1 MPVLRVPEADAET
14 ARMRVLDAG
23 VFDRTRRIVQR
34 EGRVEIPLRHAPPPG
49 LLDGVDAEIRD
60 ADLPLREW
68 FRDPHETVRHRL
80 ADDLPDERLAVLP
93 RAYVR
98 LGDIVVLDLPDALDD
113 HARTVGRAFGKALS
127 ARSVV
132 DVDVIDGELRQ
143 PAARHLWG
151 EADTRTVHREHG
163 IAYELDPL
171 EVMFSP
177 GNKAE
182 RRRMQEMDL
191 AGRRVVDLFAGVGQ
205 LGLPAAKAG
214 ADVVACE
221 KNPTAAGFLE
231 RNAARN
237 GLEDRFEV
245 RVGDCRDVAPAG
257 VADVV
262 LMGLLPDARPFLD
275 VARRALGPDGGRVL
289 LHGVRTTG
297 ADVEAPDGT
306 RLEELRVVKTY
317 GPCREHI
324 VLDLEV
330 PA

>member
-1 MPVLRVPEADAET
+1 MVVLRVSKADAET
-14 ARMRVLDAG
+14 ARVRAIDAG
-23 VFDRTRRIVQR
+23 VFDRTRRIAQR
-34 EGRVEIPLRHAPPPG
+34 EGRVAIPLRHAPPPG
-49 LLDGVDAEIRD
+49 LLDGVDAEVTE

-80 ADDLPDERLAVLP
+80 EGDVPDELLATVP

-98 LGDIVVLDLPDALDD
+98 LGDVVVLDLPDALDG

-132 DVDVIDGELRQ
+132 DVDVIDGELRE

-151 EADTRTVHREHG
+151 ETDTRTVHREHG
-163 IAYELDPL
+163 IAYELDPM

-177 GNKAE
+177 GNKTE
-182 RRRMQEMDL
+182 RRRMQETDL
-191 AGRRVVDLFAGVGQ
+191 AGRTVVDLFAGVGQ

-221 KNPTAAGFLE
+221 KNPTAAAFLQANVE
-231 RNAARN
+231 RN
-237 GLEDRFEV
+237 GLEEQVEV
-245 RVGDCRDVAPAG
+245 RVGDSREVAPAG

-275 VARRALGPDGGRVL
+275 VARRALGPDGGHLL
-289 LHGVRTTG
+289 LHEVRTTD
-297 ADVEAPDGT
+297 ADVEVPDGT
-306 RLEELRVVKTY
+306 RLADLRVVKTY
-317 GPCREHI
+317 GPCREHV